1 MKRRVFKLFSSSK
14 VTTCRIVISAPGEAT
29 MNTPGYVIENWGI
42 MNECDRQ
49 QRKAFTSSWKDV
61 LDLSGEMLT
70 VVTD

>member
-1 MKRRVFKLFSSSK
+1 
-14 VTTCRIVISAPGEAT
+14 
-29 MNTPGYVIENWGI
+29 MNTPGYVIENWGT

-70 VVTD
+70 VAID